1 MPRPVV
7 VAAGGRP
14 FGIRGRPAPDP
25 NASTFVS
32 SSYTFTGDGVTTDT
46 LTFMAETAGGSPI
59 AGRAVTFTVERV
71 FLSAS
76 LSDVSAAPG
85 TIADD
90 GVESSVIEV
99 QVKDTD
105 GYNAPGIGFAQT
117 VLAVSGTGNTVTQPA
132 ARTDAAGRTSGSFV
146 STVAATKTGSYTVS
160 GLAITD
166 TVNVVVS
173 GTPGAWPNEPAGFTP
188 VAEWNDD
195 TTLSAGGFTSDGTP
209 FRSLDSS
216 SGSLGSITTT
226 TSAIVAA
233 AGSWTTAGLLDPAT
247 DPDNTPQYIRL
258 ANQDA
263 GNNGRWLLVTSISG
277 TTLNVSAIDGS
288 PLVANPTPDA
298 DWTATAGWGE
308 YSVVTSGYTGSPTIG
323 GTHAMERFYP
333 AGADGGHDAGRIG
346 CTLDSSKSEVFV
358 GAEVQFANDSTT
370 STSLGGNKQL
380 FIQTNGGSERIFS
393 NFSATEAWNVYIG
406 STALTATYTAS
417 TAVTYADWITQEFYC
432 AKPSGSD
439 NDGVIQLYIDG
450 ALAWEKDNCSVG
462 GGTFPSGNFYSAY
475 IDMSNNGNRYP
486 TGEDPRRIGVSGG
499 AAASS
504 TAWCAALYV
513 SQPT

>member
-46 LTFMAETAGGSPI
+46 LTFTAETAGGSPI

-166 TVNVVVS
+166 TATVTVS
-173 GTPGAWPNEPAGFTP
+173 GTVFESTWSTGTGHTDAVLRSTGEATPWAGVTDTTGNCLEVVSAASVSANTGTLTGYAGNVLRVEFGNSSGDGQLITSNLFAASTDHYYRDYIRSDSGKRSNHGAGTFAAGDFANFQILAHVHRGGASESDALHLGWEINLNVGGGGRDYQSPALSKATWYRREVWIEFNPLDGTQYRPHFRIYNLAGTLLY
-188 VAEWNDD
+188 ENDD
-195 TTLSAGGFTSDGTP
+195 FTRVDGSGGPATLTNDLATVGGWV
-209 FRSLDSS
+209 
-216 SGSLGSITTT
+216 SLGTVDNPADVNGTRCW
-226 TSAIVAA
+226 VL
-233 AGSWTTAGLLDPAT
+233 GSEDPSDATGYNPAT
-247 DPDNTPQYIRL
+247 PNYVYH
-258 ANQDA
+258 AKVA
-263 GNNGRWLLVTSISG
+263 
-277 TTLNVSAIDGS
+277 VS
-288 PLVANPTPDA
+288 
-298 DWTATAGWGE
+298 TAGW
-308 YSVVTSGYTGSPTIG
+308 
-323 GTHAMERFYP
+323 
-333 AGADGGHDAGRIG
+333 
-346 CTLDSSKSEVFV
+346 V
-358 GAEVQFANDSTT
+358 GA
-370 STSLGGNKQL
+370 
-380 FIQTNGGSERIFS
+380 
-393 NFSATEAWNVYIG
+393 
-406 STALTATYTAS
+406 
-417 TAVTYADWITQEFYC
+417 
-432 AKPSGSD
+432 
-439 NDGVIQLYIDG
+439 
-450 ALAWEKDNCSVG
+450 
-462 GGTFPSGNFYSAY
+462 
-475 IDMSNNGNRYP
+475 
-486 TGEDPRRIGVSGG
+486 
-499 AAASS
+499 
-504 TAWCAALYV
+504 
-513 SQPT
+513 